1 MLSARALTSPVT
13 ACQDCG
19 RQLSLHGVRR
29 ALVSRNSHSQRA
41 ASRTRPET
49 LTIDVARRHAAGVRC
64 ASTEDRDDAAAQQR
78 DVGQHLG
85 SEDVVSHESEAA
97 PDAAAESVHD
107 DVGVR

>member
-1 MLSARALTSPVT
+1 MT

-41 ASRTRPET
+41 TSKTIET
-49 LTIDVARRHAAGVRC
+49 LPADVARRHAAVHRC
-64 ASTEDRDDAAAQQR
+64 ASTEDRDSAAAQQC
-78 DVGQHLG
+78 DLYQHPDG
-85 SEDVVSHESEAA
+85 EEVMSQESETA
-97 PDAAAESVHD
+97 PARQDAAAENVHD